1 MRLFFLFMTVLGLV
15 VSLGSVLVAQDT
27 AADEEAIR
35 QLGLRW
41 EEAWANRDA
50 QALAALYTDD
60 ADGISAMGETVS
72 GRMAIEEN
80 FTKRFEDLPESA
92 QNESEVIALRFIR
105 PTIAIVDGAWAVS
118 GLPEGVPAAGLW
130 TAVVVKK
137 DGEWLYTAARSRIP
151 MVPPSGEE

>member
-92 QNESEVIALRFIR
+92 QNESEVVALR
-105 PTIAIVDGAWAVS
+105 
-118 GLPEGVPAAGLW
+118 
-130 TAVVVKK
+130 
-137 DGEWLYTAARSRIP
+137 
-151 MVPPSGEE
+151 MVLGR